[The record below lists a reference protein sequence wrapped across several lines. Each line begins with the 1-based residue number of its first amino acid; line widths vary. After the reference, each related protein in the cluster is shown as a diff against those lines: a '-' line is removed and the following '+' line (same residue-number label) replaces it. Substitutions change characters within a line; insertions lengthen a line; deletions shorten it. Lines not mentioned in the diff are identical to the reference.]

1 VSLSPGGEILKDSA
15 PRAVISLPEG
25 SWGEGGYHWIWLN
38 EMNDWTWRHVYAAE
52 EAMEEMARLW
62 ADDPDPRLQDLLK
75 QSGRSLF
82 LLESSDWQF
91 LISTFSARD
100 YAELRLTTH
109 NDDFRRLAAMTRRYA
124 GARQLPSED
133 WNFLHLCQER
143 DDVFPDIDPHW
154 WAQVQYPPVENE

>member
-1 VSLSPGGEILKDSA
+1 
-15 PRAVISLPEG
+15 
-25 SWGEGGYHWIWLN
+25 
-38 EMNDWTWRHVYAAE
+38 
-52 EAMEEMARLW
+52 MEEMAGLW

-75 QSGRSLF
+75 QCGRSLF

-124 GARQLPSED
+124 EARELPSED
-133 WNFLHLCQER
+133 WNFLDLCRER

-154 WAQVQYPPVENE
+154 WAKVQYPPEAHE